1 MRASMSFRSFQILL
15 FIQEELRTTVEAE
28 VLDATGEVDIA
39 CEDSEALHSAY
50 IAKVD
55 DNLVRQRLHILAP
68 CRVPVGRLV
77 AVNHIIGN
85 TLTDSLCVGV
95 HDIPLVLVYDVATL
109 VNEFNLADARV
120 LAIIG
125 SLHVNAKVAQCLYAI
140 EGKLLPTGLVL
151 DCTLEDA
158 VILIKNRNTVV
169 VT

>member
-1 MRASMSFRSFQILL
+1 MSFYSFQVLL
-15 FIQEELRTTVEAE
+15 LVQEELWTAVEAE
-28 VLDATGEVDIA
+28 VLDATGEIDIA
-39 CEDSEALHSAY
+39 CKNAESLHCAY
-50 IAKVD
+50 VTKV
-55 DNLVRQRLHILAP
+55 NNHTMWQWLHILAP

-85 TLTDSLCVGV
+85 TLSKSLGIGV
-95 HDIPLVLVYDVATL
+95 HDIPLVLVYDVAAL
-109 VNEFNLADARV
+109 IYEFNLADARV

-125 SLHVNAKVAQCLYAI
+125 SLHVDAQMTQCLYAI